1 MQGGAMG
8 SDLKDTLAVIE
19 KKLEAIEEKVD
30 ILADEVEEIK
40 EFLPT
45 TLDEDLSE
53 IKSILMRIE

>member
-1 MQGGAMG
+1 MD
-8 SDLKDTLAVIE
+8 SDLKNTLVVLE

-40 EFLPT
+40 ELLPT

-53 IKSILMRIE
+53 IKSILMQME